1 MGDSALQ
8 NVTVLLAHG
17 MKMQTADA
25 FQLGFLKVGSTNSQ
39 TGISCAGVI
48 DIRCYFGILG
58 INTDAAF
65 NVPAV
70 GYRLVYHGA
79 EALPLVKAVEDNVT
93 AYLCYLFKVIGA
105 IGRGED
111 VYFLSRHF
119 LVSQLCFIQSAGSC
133 AVKIFCH

>member
-1 MGDSALQ
+1 
-8 NVTVLLAHG
+8 

-65 NVPAV
+65 NVPAL
-70 GYRLVYHGA
+70 GYRLV
-79 EALPLVKAVEDNVT
+79 
-93 AYLCYLFKVIGA
+93 
-105 IGRGED
+105 
-111 VYFLSRHF
+111 
-119 LVSQLCFIQSAGSC
+119 
-133 AVKIFCH
+133 